1 MSKPTRE
8 WFADL
13 LEKEI
18 ETWEAAARR
27 CEMLAAEDK
36 DAADWRAKAKRY
48 RRNAEDLRVSLEV
61 LKKDPEGKR
70 P

>member
-36 DAADWRAKAKRY
+36 DPSDWRAKAKRY

-61 LKKDPEGKR
+61 LKMDPEGKR